1 MKIYSVEL
9 PKNSLDFVNKL
20 NIKDLVIK
28 DDKISFKTDKNSL
41 NILKN
46 KYEYVYFAN
55 NLKSLFKNVISNH
68 IVTLF
73 GMFSFIFVIVFI
85 SKTITEIK
93 FTNSNTYNED
103 VYESVV
109 DNLKK
114 VGPFRFLNKDL
125 NSIDSELKKEFS
137 YYEWIGISKKGTVLI
152 IEIAPSFI
160 DEKINEE
167 NLPGSLYAKKDAII
181 KKYHIEK
188 GIVMVQEEQ
197 YVKKGDLLISG
208 DIVHYDNTIEAI
220 HPKGYVIGETLEYY
234 DYKVPKTQT
243 NNIRNGKV
251 EYKDYYF
258 FKDKMLGKD
267 KFTEEYDEV
276 VKMNFFNLLFI
287 KRRYYYY
294 REDVKTLYSLEEA
307 ESFAK
312 SLIYK
317 EFIKNKTNEQEKIIY
332 IKLARFSEDNDN
344 YYFRFVVKSE
354 ERIEEFL
361 TN

>member
-9 PKNSLDFVNKL
+9 PKSSLDFVNKL

-28 DDKISFKTDKNSL
+28 DDKICFKTDKKSL

-46 KYEYVYFAN
+46 KFEYIYFVN

-73 GMFSFIFVIVFI
+73 GVFIFAFCITFI

-93 FTNSNTYNED
+93 FSDTNTYNED

-125 NSIDSELKKEFS
+125 NSIDSMLKKEFS
-137 YYEWIGISKKGTVLI
+137 HYEWIGISKKGTILL
-152 IEIAPSFI
+152 IEISPSFI
-160 DEKINEE
+160 DEKKDEE
-167 NLPGSLYAKKDAII
+167 KLPGSLYAKKDAII
-181 KKYHIEK
+181 KKYHVEK

-208 DIVHYDNTIEAI
+208 DIIHYDNTIEEI
-220 HPKGYVIGETLEYY
+220 NPKGYVIGETLEYY
-234 DYKVPKTQT
+234 DYTVSKIKT

-251 EYKDYYF
+251 TYKDYYF
-258 FKDKMLGKD
+258 LKDKMIGKD
-267 KFTEEYDEV
+267 KYEEEYDEV
-276 VKMNFFNLLFI
+276 VKMNLFNLFFI

-294 REDVKTLYSLEEA
+294 RDDIKTVYDEDEA
-307 ESFAK
+307 LNLAK

-317 EFIKNKTNEQEKIIY
+317 EFIKNKTEKEEKIIY
-332 IKLARFSEDNDN
+332 IKLARFSEDSDN
-344 YYFRFVVKSE
+344 YYFRFVVKCE